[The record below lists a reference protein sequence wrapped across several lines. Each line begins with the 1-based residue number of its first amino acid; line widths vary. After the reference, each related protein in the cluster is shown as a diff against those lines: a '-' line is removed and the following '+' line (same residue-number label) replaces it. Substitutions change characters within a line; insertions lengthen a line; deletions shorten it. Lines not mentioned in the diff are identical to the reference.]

1 MSSLLAEAINGQRGD
16 GQCLTAGQLTRP
28 LSEWISR
35 FERDASQQGAVLAIL
50 NTMPDATP
58 SYWNL
63 TQAIAWMVF
72 RNLSVTNRF
81 GEPKTEDWSAYMQY
95 PSMWP
100 TSADD
105 EAEEPRTAPI
115 PGDDKERLE
124 QRAILYASMQDT
136 AKKKVDEFR
145 EALQSGRITAYG
157 WVNTDQRTIQPIPTI
172 EWQSLILDPPQAF
185 RFATNGQ
192 KIYPWDDIRF
202 EAETI
207 ATVWPG
213 EPGAIRITKKNPRK
227 DWAAVDRAIG
237 RLPEEIVDLGMS
249 DRFLAERVMKMMKRN
264 EIDPK
269 LIPGDRALRDYISKQ
284 RKSGVLPKRNR
295 D

>member
-63 TQAIAWMVF
+63 TQAIAWVVF

-124 QRAILYASMQDT
+124 QRAILYASMQDN

-145 EALQSGRITAYG
+145 EAPQTFFELLACTLL
-157 WVNTDQRTIQPIPTI
+157 TDRPTF
-172 EWQSLILDPPQAF
+172 PA
-185 RFATNGQ
+185 
-192 KIYPWDDIRF
+192 
-202 EAETI
+202 
-207 ATVWPG
+207 
-213 EPGAIRITKKNPRK
+213 
-227 DWAAVDRAIG
+227 
-237 RLPEEIVDLGMS
+237 DLC
-249 DRFLAERVMKMMKRN
+249 
-264 EIDPK
+264 
-269 LIPGDRALRDYISKQ
+269 RALGCQKTVVNKWWKLGKIVMVQGKT
-284 RKSGVLPKRNR
+284 
-295 D
+295 